1 MSNGLA
7 RYEEACSHD
16 RAGREAEAIPC
27 YEDALALGLTDPER
41 CRALVGLGSS
51 LRNVERHDDAV
62 RVLRDA
68 VSEYPDYAA
77 LRFFL
82 ALALRSAGH
91 EREALATMGAIVR
104 DEADLDGYD
113 RAVATYLKDLET

>member
-1 MSNGLA
+1 MSDLA
-7 RYEEACSHD
+7 LTRFEEACAQD

-41 CRALVGLGSS
+41 PRALVGLGSS
-51 LRNVERHDDAV
+51 LRNVEGHDDAV
-62 RVLRDA
+62 AVLRGA
-68 VSEYPDYAA
+68 VAAYPEHAA

-82 ALALRSAGH
+82 ALALRSAGR
-91 EREALATMGAIVR
+91 EREAFATMGAIVR

-113 RAVATYLKDLET
+113 RAVAYYLQHLD